1 MVTATSKVACLLG
14 LAALGL
20 GGCGAGYGAVASS
33 PVSGHAG
40 SARTVAAT
48 GAGFAWLVPAPAP
61 PGWSVAR
68 LASGATLAYPPG
80 WHAIHG
86 DRGTASAAL
95 FDTAGHYLGYLNLTP
110 RQGAESPTGWAS
122 FRVRHNRAEGDTHVV
137 IAEARAGDGSDE
149 PRARE
154 ELPRAQIL
162 GLKSPQGLLEAE
174 RRQRG
179 DDRNEGIKEVVDA
192 ERVLL
197 HAAHQNDVAQ
207 NGGDLR
213 DCTKADRVKQRSP
226 RLLWSVERHPLI
238 TALWMRRNP

>member
-40 SARTVAAT
+40 SARTVAAA

-122 FRVRHNRAEGDTHVV
+122 FRVRHNRAEGDTHVA
-137 IAEARAGDGSDE
+137 IAEARAGLRFGTARGSCVRDTYTTSARNRYVE
-149 PRARE
+149 IACLVLGRRASSVVVGAAPAGQWSSERSVIE
-154 ELPRAQIL
+154 RAI
-162 GLKSPQGLLEAE
+162 
-174 RRQRG
+174 
-179 DDRNEGIKEVVDA
+179 
-192 ERVLL
+192 
-197 HAAHQNDVAQ
+197 AALA
-207 NGGDLR
+207 
-213 DCTKADRVKQRSP
+213 T
-226 RLLWSVERHPLI
+226 
-238 TALWMRRNP
+238 